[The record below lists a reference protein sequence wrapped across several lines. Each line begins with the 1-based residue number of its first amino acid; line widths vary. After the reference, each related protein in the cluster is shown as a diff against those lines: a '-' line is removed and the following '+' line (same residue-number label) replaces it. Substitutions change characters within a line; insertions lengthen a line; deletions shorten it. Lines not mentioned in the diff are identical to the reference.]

1 MIDLIRWVVPSP
13 GRGPPSTPSYT
24 FCLCPHIHEKL
35 MNRVQYLTSYSFPI
49 ADCGLATLSIRVDE
63 LANRLGFPV
72 LEWLEDGLGP
82 TRGFA
87 VRLSSG
93 RVYVLKEHLLS
104 IKYSYTKGPNIVVD
118 AAGLARLGVVTLLA
132 EFLVAMDL
140 ARTDVSWMADRS
152 YELEAEKLVT
162 EFEMRTL
169 ELARDSTQ

>member
-1 MIDLIRWVVPSP
+1 
-13 GRGPPSTPSYT
+13 
-24 FCLCPHIHEKL
+24 
-35 MNRVQYLTSYSFPI
+35 
-49 ADCGLATLSIRVDE
+49 
-63 LANRLGFPV
+63 
-72 LEWLEDGLGP
+72 
-82 TRGFA
+82 
-87 VRLSSG
+87 
-93 RVYVLKEHLLS
+93 VYVLKEHLLS